1 MEKWPPSTYYTASAF
16 LSAGDTALSTKDKA
30 PSELPLKGK
39 EADDKS
45 VLYQT
50 VLSSV
55 GAGAGSKRGERMGAP
70 ENGGAVVRESLTLR
84 QTSEGR
90 ERVTTAD
97 NRGKGVSARG
107 PANAKAL
114 RRECAHSIQRTVW
127 LECGGGEMMGGGVQK
142 KPAAVSCW
150 VL

>member
-1 MEKWPPSTYYTASAF
+1 MASAF

-45 VLYQT
+45 ALYQI

-55 GAGAGSKRGERMGAP
+55 GAGARSKRGERMRAP
-70 ENGGAVVRESLTLR
+70 ESGGAVPSQVVRESLTLK

-97 NRGKGVSARG
+97 NRGKGVPARG

-114 RRECAHSIQRTVW
+114 RWECACSIQRTVW
-127 LECGGGEMMGGGVQK
+127 LECRGGTVMGGGVQK

>member
-1 MEKWPPSTYYTASAF
+1 MASAF

-45 VLYQT
+45 ALYQI

-55 GAGAGSKRGERMGAP
+55 GAGARSKRGERMRAP
-70 ENGGAVVRESLTLR
+70 ESGGTVPSQVVRESLTLK

-97 NRGKGVSARG
+97 NRGKGVPARG

-114 RRECAHSIQRTVW
+114 RWECARSIQRTVW
-127 LECGGGEMMGGGVQK
+127 LECRGGTVMGGGVQK